1 MNTIKYKDLN
11 LQEGETLLDMGCG
24 EGRHSI
30 GGLIETSANIIGLD
44 LCLKDV
50 QTAKERLNDF
60 DISGLNTVCNF
71 GVANIVN
78 IPFLESSL
86 DAVICSEVLEH
97 VDSPK
102 QSVQE
107 LIRVLKPG
115 GIMALSVPRYLPELI
130 CWKLSKDYSKTPG
143 GHVRIFKHNELKN
156 LGTEHGLEYLSFHW
170 AHGLH
175 SPYWWLQCL
184 FWKNKDR
191 SLIIKLYHK
200 LLVWDL
206 MKQPLFTRILEMVL
220 QPLIGKSLV
229 MYFKKPV
236 DE

>member
-60 DISGLNTVCNF
+60 DIAGLTTVCNF

-78 IPFLESSL
+78 IPFQESSL

-97 VDSPK
+97 VDSPN

-143 GHVRIFKHNELKN
+143 GHVRIFKHNELKK
-156 LGTEHGLEYLSFHW
+156 LGT
-170 AHGLH
+170 
-175 SPYWWLQCL
+175 
-184 FWKNKDR
+184 
-191 SLIIKLYHK
+191 
-200 LLVWDL
+200 
-206 MKQPLFTRILEMVL
+206 
-220 QPLIGKSLV
+220 
-229 MYFKKPV
+229 
-236 DE
+236 

>member
-1 MNTIKYKDLN
+1 
-11 LQEGETLLDMGCG
+11 MGCG
-24 EGRHSI
+24 EGQTLNWRPD
-30 GGLIETSANIIGLD
+30 ETSANIIGLD

-78 IPFLESSL
+78 IPFQESSL

-115 GIMALSVPRYLPELI
+115 GIMALSVPRFCL
-130 CWKLSKDYSKTPG
+130 
-143 GHVRIFKHNELKN
+143 N
-156 LGTEHGLEYLSFHW
+156 LFVG
-170 AHGLH
+170 
-175 SPYWWLQCL
+175 
-184 FWKNKDR
+184 N
-191 SLIIKLYHK
+191 
-200 LLVWDL
+200 
-206 MKQPLFTRILEMVL
+206 
-220 QPLIGKSLV
+220 
-229 MYFKKPV
+229 
-236 DE
+236 

>member
-1 MNTIKYKDLN
+1 MKILHLFSSKVFAGLERHLEELSHEQSKNHEVVVVGPESLKENFRCKYKVLDTNQWRHSPILYSQTKAIINSIAPNVLHTHASKMTSIVNKFKDLN

-78 IPFLESSL
+78 IPFQESSL
-86 DAVICSEVLEH
+86 DAVICREVHEH

-130 CWKLSKDYSKTPG
+130 CWKL
-143 GHVRIFKHNELKN
+143 
-156 LGTEHGLEYLSFHW
+156 
-170 AHGLH
+170 
-175 SPYWWLQCL
+175 
-184 FWKNKDR
+184 
-191 SLIIKLYHK
+191 LI
-200 LLVWDL
+200 
-206 MKQPLFTRILEMVL
+206 
-220 QPLIGKSLV
+220 
-229 MYFKKPV
+229 
-236 DE
+236 

>member
-1 MNTIKYKDLN
+1 M
-11 LQEGETLLDMGCG
+11 GSVTLWMALTPLPVCI
-24 EGRHSI
+24 R
-30 GGLIETSANIIGLD
+30 
-44 LCLKDV
+44 
-50 QTAKERLNDF
+50 TASGMKEFRRTPE
-60 DISGLNTVCNF
+60 SRVT
-71 GVANIVN
+71 AR
-78 IPFLESSL
+78 LESSL

-107 LIRVLKPG
+107 LIRGLKPG

-156 LGTEHGLEYLSFHW
+156 LGTKHGLEYLSFHW

-236 DE
+236 HE